1 MKIDIPVSNYESIK
15 VIPDG
20 RCPHPRYT
28 IRNKTD
34 AMFSTR
40 FKDTISICN
49 DSGELR
55 FLGREVKP

>member
-1 MKIDIPVSNYESIK
+1 MKIDIPVSSHESIK

-28 IRNKTD
+28 IPDKNN
-34 AMFSTR
+34 AIFSVG

-49 DSGELR
+49 DSGEHR

>member
-1 MKIDIPVSNYESIK
+1 MKINIPVSSHESIK

-49 DSGELR
+49 DSGEHR